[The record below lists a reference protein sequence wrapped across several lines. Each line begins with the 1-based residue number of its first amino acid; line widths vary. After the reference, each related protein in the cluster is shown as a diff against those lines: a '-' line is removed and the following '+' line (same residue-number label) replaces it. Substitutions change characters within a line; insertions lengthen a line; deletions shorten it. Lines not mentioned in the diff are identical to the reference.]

1 MGIIAQAIELE
12 KTYCFGETKVHAL
25 RNVTI
30 SLKSDTFYAVIGKSG
45 SGKSTLLHTLSG
57 LDKPD
62 SGEVRI
68 GQNDIYHL
76 NDDELSKLRRK
87 NFGIVFQN
95 YNLLP
100 EFTVKENILMPLY
113 LDGSKGDKGYIKK
126 IIIILGLKDLLRK
139 YPAQLSGGEQ
149 QRVAIARALVMKP
162 KILFADEP
170 TGNLDKNTGNEV
182 LNLLLISAKK
192 LHQTIFL
199 VTHDLDIANKADVV
213 VQIEDGRI
221 VEMRDTNECDQE
233 DFEI

>member
-1 MGIIAQAIELE
+1 
-12 KTYCFGETKVHAL
+12 
-25 RNVTI
+25 
-30 SLKSDTFYAVIGKSG
+30 
-45 SGKSTLLHTLSG
+45 
-57 LDKPD
+57 
-62 SGEVRI
+62 
-68 GQNDIYHL
+68 
-76 NDDELSKLRRK
+76 
-87 NFGIVFQN
+87 
-95 YNLLP
+95 
-100 EFTVKENILMPLY
+100 
-113 LDGSKGDKGYIKK
+113 
-126 IIIILGLKDLLRK
+126 
-139 YPAQLSGGEQ
+139 
-149 QRVAIARALVMKP
+149 MKP